1 MRITKISVK
10 GLFGMFDH
18 EIPLNQESRITII
31 HGPNGAGKTTLMQML
46 HGLFQFDGEPFGPT
60 PVVDLQV
67 FYEDGAELLV
77 RKSADGDSLS
87 VQFRTCEDAEYERFV
102 VYLPEP
108 DDLEGTPEDWH
119 NLIRSNSRPEWFGQ
133 IRAET
138 VTEFIHTLR
147 IQGHM
152 FDGYGLPT
160 VGVWEMGDSDTEPA
174 VTFLSDTFLEKV
186 FVFSKYANY
195 LEVWYLLNDSA
206 KSELDQMGGL
216 GIAEEDDELQLYF
229 SERRERLQSL
239 REKMAD
245 QSQNDPYMREI
256 LLFLDIMNER
266 YLFKSL
272 TIRNATIKFVA
283 DNGNEIPFSALS
295 SGEQHLLLLYYHLI
309 FEIEPDTLV
318 MIDEPELSMN
328 VVWQRNF
335 LKDLQ
340 RIIELRRFDV
350 LIATHSPMII
360 HDNWDWVVHLGEKV
374 DD

>member
-10 GLFGMFDH
+10 GLFGYLDH
-18 EIPLNQESRITII
+18 EISLNQDSRITII
-31 HGPNGAGKTTLMQML
+31 HGPNGVGKTVLLRMV
-46 HGLFQFDGEPFGPT
+46 HGLFQFEGEPFGPT
-60 PVVDLQV
+60 PFEEFQV
-67 FYEDGAELLV
+67 NYEGGAELLV
-77 RKSADGDSLS
+77 RKPADGDRLS
-87 VQFRTCEDAEYERFV
+87 IEFRVGEDAEYERFV
-102 VYLPEP
+102 VYLPEAE
-108 DDLEGTPEDWH
+108 DLEGIPEDWH

-138 VTEFIHTLR
+138 VSDLIHTFR
-147 IQGHM
+147 IQRNL
-152 FDGYGLPT
+152 FDGYGMPT
-160 VGVWEMGDSDTEPA
+160 IATWDMQDNDIEPA
-174 VTFLSDTFLEKV
+174 VAFLSEAFLDNV
-186 FVFSKYANY
+186 FTRSKYADY

-206 KSELDQMGGL
+206 KSELDQMRGY
-216 GIAEEDDELQLYF
+216 GIAEDDDEMQLYF

-239 REKMAD
+239 REKMVD
-245 QSQNDPYMREI
+245 QSQNDPYLREI

-266 YLFKSL
+266 CLFKPL
-272 TIRNATIKFVA
+272 IIRDATIKFVA

-295 SGEQHLLLLYYHLI
+295 SGEQHLLLLYYHLL

-340 RIIELRRFDV
+340 RIIELRKFDV
-350 LIATHSPMII
+350 LIATHSPQII
-360 HDNWDWVVHLGEKV
+360 HENWDLVVHLGEKV